1 MAFRRWLITLLLL
14 FLLMVPSLKSSG
26 AQLKVDWE
34 VLATLK
40 LEKKPLDMVL
50 SFDGQVAYILTKGAV
65 IIYSVPEN
73 RVSERIPVDEDIRSL
88 RVSPRGDL
96 IYLTNAK
103 SKELSVIRLGFS
115 VEIER
120 GNSISLGPEDAP
132 VTLVAFMDFQ
142 CPFCSKFFS
151 ILRNVLDQFPDKV
164 NLVFKHFPAKDHIYA
179 EKAALASLAAYKQ
192 GKFLEIA
199 AHFYENYNKFK
210 DNTIEQAGEHV
221 GLDMALFKKEMK
233 SESVKRILA
242 EDIVMAGRVM
252 IPGVPAVFINGK
264 KVINRFLPNFAEMVS
279 AELNKPARKN
289 RP

>member
-1 MAFRRWLITLLLL
+1 MEFRIRRWLIIL
-14 FLLMVPSLKSSG
+14 FFLVMAPPPESFG
-26 AQLKVDWE
+26 AQLKVDWK
-34 VLATLK
+34 VLGTLK
-40 LEKKPLDMVL
+40 LDKEPLDMVL
-50 SFDGQVAYILTKGAV
+50 SFDGHVAYVLIKGAV
-65 IIYSVPEN
+65 VIYSVPEN
-73 RVSERIPVDEDIRSL
+73 RVAERIPVVEDTCNL
-88 RVSPRGDL
+88 LVSPKGDL

-103 SKELSVIRLGFS
+103 SRELSVIRLGFS

-132 VTLVAFMDFQ
+132 VTLVTFMDFQ
-142 CPFCSKFFS
+142 CPFCSKFYS

-164 NLVFKHFPAKDHIYA
+164 NLIFKHFPAKDHSYA

-199 AHFYENYNKFK
+199 ANLYENYKKFE
-210 DNTIEQAGEHV
+210 DNTIEQAAEHV
-221 GLDMALFKKEMK
+221 GLDMALFKKEME

-242 EDIVMAGRVM
+242 EDIEMAGRVM

-264 KVINRFLPNFAEMVS
+264 KVNNRFLPNLSEMVG
-279 AELNKPARKN
+279 AELNKPARRN